1 MNVKEAVKLAKIQ
14 VLDLFAGEQAENVGL
29 EEVEYDDT
37 TNVWHITIG
46 FSRPWERQLVALGPK
61 RSYKVVNIAE
71 NGTILSVKNYQT
83 ANA

>member
-1 MNVKEAVKLAKIQ
+1 MNVKEAVERAKKQ
-14 VLDLFAGEQAENVGL
+14 VLDSFAGQQAENVGL

-37 TNVWHITIG
+37 ANVWHIMIG
-46 FSRPWERQLVALGPK
+46 FSRPWERQLAALGPN

-71 NGTILSVKNYQT
+71 NGTVLSVKNHAA